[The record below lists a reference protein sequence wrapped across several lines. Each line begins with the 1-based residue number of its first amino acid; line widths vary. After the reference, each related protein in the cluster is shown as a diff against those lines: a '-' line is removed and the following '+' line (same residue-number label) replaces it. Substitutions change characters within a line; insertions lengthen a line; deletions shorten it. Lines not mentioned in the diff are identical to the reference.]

1 MRILLVSDSYGLVD
15 GVSRSIE
22 AELAF
27 FRERGDTVVVVST
40 NTEHTRI
47 YHLVAYRGYYH
58 VFDAD
63 PRRLARRLSGHRFD
77 VAYGHCVAPQ
87 GLFFLLYL
95 SARFGVAAVNR
106 FTTYAPDYMVY
117 TYPPGSGPAAQALI
131 RRMLS
136 WLLGLT
142 QRRMHRVLLSILC
155 EKMRR
160 YLVEVLRVAPW
171 RVVENRFPERATPP
185 PRTRPRPGSAAGS
198 AAGSGGEVGI
208 RLITPGRLS
217 AEKNVELL
225 VSVWNAELAD
235 RYPHAEW
242 HLVGPG
248 PLTDWVR
255 RSVRAPERV
264 RLLGA
269 VSRERM
275 LREMVDADLML
286 YASLGDTFGLVITE
300 AKLCR
305 LPIVAL
311 ADDAGVSAQITDGAV
326 GGYLAADRAEYA
338 PAIHHALAN
347 PEEAA
352 RVAERGARDVAER
365 FGSAEY
371 DRLAAILQRAAAAR
385 PSRAHRITT
394 LAVARLVRLLCWTL
408 PRAFIRMFEPA

>member
-22 AELAF
+22 AELAY

-40 NTEHTRI
+40 NTEHTRT
-47 YHLVAYRGYYH
+47 YHLVAYRGFYH

-63 PRRLARRLSGHRFD
+63 PRRLARRLRGYRFD

-95 SARFGVAAVNR
+95 SARFGVPAINR

-117 TYPPGSGPAAQALI
+117 TYPPGSGPAAQAFI
-131 RRMLS
+131 RWMLTG
-136 WLLGLT
+136 LLGLT

-160 YLVEVLRVAPW
+160 YLVEVLRVAAW

-185 PRTRPRPGSAAGS
+185 PRTRPRAGS
-198 AAGSGGEVGI
+198 AADAGADAAP

-225 VSVWNAELAD
+225 VSIWNEELAD
-235 RYPHAEW
+235 RYPRAEW

-264 RLLGA
+264 RLAGA

-275 LREMVDADLML
+275 LREMVEADLML

-326 GGYLAADRAEYA
+326 GGYLAANRAAYVRT
-338 PAIHHALAN
+338 IHHALAN

-352 RVAERGARDVAER
+352 RVAERGAEDVAER
-365 FGSAEY
+365 FSGAEY

-385 PSRAHRITT
+385 PSRSHRLAT

-408 PRAFIRMFEPA
+408 PRAFIRMYEPA

>member
-15 GVSRSIE
+15 GVSRSID
-22 AELAF
+22 AELEF

-40 NTEHTRI
+40 NTAYTRT
-47 YHLVAYRGYYH
+47 YKLVAYRDYYH

-63 PRRLARRLSGHRFD
+63 PRRLARRLRGHRFD

-95 SARFGVAAVNR
+95 SSRFGVPMVNR

-117 TYPPGSGPAAQALI
+117 TYPQGSGPATQAMI
-131 RRMLS
+131 RWMLT
-136 WLLGLT
+136 WLLGIT

-160 YLVEVLRVAPW
+160 YLVETLRVAPC
-171 RVVENRFPERATPP
+171 RVVENRFPERSTPP
-185 PRTRPRPGSAAGS
+185 PRARPRPGPGDDAA
-198 AAGSGGEVGI
+198 I

-217 AEKNVELL
+217 TEKNVEML
-225 VSVWNAELAD
+225 VSVWNEELAD
-235 RYPHAEW
+235 RYPRAEW
-242 HLVGPG
+242 RLVGPG
-248 PLTDWVR
+248 PLTEWVR
-255 RSVRAPERV
+255 RSVRAPQRV

-275 LREMVDADLML
+275 LSEMVDADLML

-300 AKLCR
+300 AKLCK

-326 GGYLAADRAEYA
+326 GGYLATDRTAYVRRV
-338 PAIHHALAN
+338 HHALAN
-347 PEEAA
+347 PVEATGI
-352 RVAERGARDVAER
+352 AELGARDVAER
-365 FGSAEY
+365 FGHAEH
-371 DRLAAILQRAAAAR
+371 DRLAAILQRAAAAP
-385 PSRAHRITT
+385 PSRSHRIVT
-394 LAVARLVRLLCWTL
+394 LAAARLVRLLCWTL
-408 PRAFIRMFEPA
+408 PRAFMRMYEPA

>member
-22 AELAF
+22 AELAY

-40 NTEHTRI
+40 NTEHTRT

-63 PRRLARRLSGHRFD
+63 PRRLARRLSGYRFD

-95 SARFGVAAVNR
+95 SARFGVPAVNR

-131 RRMLS
+131 RWMLT

-160 YLVEVLRVAPW
+160 YLVEVLRVAAW

-185 PRTRPRPGSAAGS
+185 PRTRPRPGSAADAGAD
-198 AAGSGGEVGI
+198 AAL

-217 AEKNVELL
+217 AEKNVALL
-225 VSVWNAELAD
+225 VSIWNEELAD
-235 RYPHAEW
+235 RYPRAEW

-248 PLTDWVR
+248 PLTDWAR

-264 RLLGA
+264 RLAGA

-275 LREMVDADLML
+275 LREMVEADLML

-311 ADDAGVSAQITDGAV
+311 ADDAGVSAQVTDGAV
-326 GGYLAADRAEYA
+326 GGYLAADRAEYVRKV
-338 PAIHHALAN
+338 HHALAH
-347 PEEAA
+347 PEEAG

-365 FGSAEY
+365 FSGAEY
-371 DRLAAILQRAAAAR
+371 DRLAAILQRAAGAR
-385 PSRAHRITT
+385 PSRSHRLTT

-408 PRAFIRMFEPA
+408 PRAFIRMYEPA